1 MDDVDD
7 GQHFPHKLDLVVVLS
22 AFSAFVQIVQVATK
36 LNLNPFLQP
45 AARSYSTTDKPSS
58 PFANAQ
64 AKPTT
69 PSQPKPFQQPARIKD
84 KFRSDGWWYAWVRST
99 YSPVTRAWMPSGLKR
114 RATQIQ

>member
-84 KFRSDGWWYAWVRST
+84 KFRSDGW
-99 YSPVTRAWMPSGLKR
+99 
-114 RATQIQ
+114 